1 MLDQSSLE
9 IARQRITIFLKDRVR
24 ALQGE
29 ISEIEGRMSA
39 RGILT
44 SGITQQAVAAA
55 LRAELVTRALAIWGI
70 LARVLPEDMAASKDF
85 AVQLKEEVSY
95 AVSTSMA
102 DVQAHYDKAIRYLG
116 TKNTMEP
123 IDEIIGDAVGKAH
136 AEIDL
141 ALLSRRPSTSSVK
154 GASIPEATPFVD
166 TARLDQVRAIRPLQ
180 FDLARLL
187 RLCEELNL
195 SYANG
200 AFMAVAALTRAVIDH
215 VPPIFNCKSFGE
227 VANNYSGSKSFR
239 ESMQHLE
246 NSARTIGDAHLHVQ
260 IRRKEVLPTATQVNF
275 ANDLDVLLGEI
286 ILILS

>member
-44 SGITQQAVAAA
+44 SSITQQAVAAA

-70 LARVLPEDMAASKDF
+70 LARVLPEDMAASKDL

-102 DVQAHYDKAIRYLG
+102 DVQAHYDKGIRYLG

-141 ALLSRRPSTSSVK
+141 ALLSRRPSTSSFK

-166 TARLDQVRAIRPLQ
+166 TARLDQVRALRPLQ
-180 FDLARLL
+180 FDLARLV

-227 VANNYSGSKSFR
+227 VANNYSGQSR
-239 ESMQHLE
+239 
-246 NSARTIGDAHLHVQ
+246 
-260 IRRKEVLPTATQVNF
+260 F
-275 ANDLDVLLGEI
+275 ASLCSI
-286 ILILS
+286 